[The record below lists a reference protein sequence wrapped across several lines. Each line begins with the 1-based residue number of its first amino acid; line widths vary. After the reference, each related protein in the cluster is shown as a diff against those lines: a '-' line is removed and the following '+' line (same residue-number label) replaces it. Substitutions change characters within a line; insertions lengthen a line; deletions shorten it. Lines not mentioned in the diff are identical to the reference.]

1 MKDFS
6 VTPTPFQT
14 GERIWNAVIE
24 QIGELRGFFFAA
36 LRTCLLF
43 LRQNIFVLL
52 VASALCLAGSLKIWN
67 GKVPFYQAEMS
78 VSYVFVPKKIY
89 GDMVDKLNVLLRNKD
104 YKTLGATLEVSEE
117 DLTKVLSFNAQ
128 SIYRSNLSN
137 DYTPKDD
144 PFYLSVQMKTPI
156 ELQKLEE
163 GLINYFNSPVYIQER
178 LRGSRESALNEI
190 AFLENKLKLI
200 ESALTKSGPSA
211 FLGKEVS
218 EDEMSPGL
226 ALIKESQNIDKRIRK
241 LKNLLAYKMKN
252 AEVRTSFLINEQVGK
267 PRISLY
273 IMAGLVGGLLLT
285 LLKKFIFG

>member
-1 MKDFS
+1 
-6 VTPTPFQT
+6 
-14 GERIWNAVIE
+14 
-24 QIGELRGFFFAA
+24 
-36 LRTCLLF
+36 
-43 LRQNIFVLL
+43 
-52 VASALCLAGSLKIWN
+52 
-67 GKVPFYQAEMS
+67 
-78 VSYVFVPKKIY
+78 
-89 GDMVDKLNVLLRNKD
+89 
-104 YKTLGATLEVSEE
+104 
-117 DLTKVLSFNAQ
+117 
-128 SIYRSNLSN
+128 
-137 DYTPKDD
+137 
-144 PFYLSVQMKTPI
+144 MKTPI